1 MTWQIILPD
10 TVLINRANCIP
21 KINKEEE
28 KILKQILKELQ
39 EQNHVRANLS
49 ALRAAIKKDK
59 KSVLQ
64 LQSFIREH
72 EKLFLGFL
80 EHEDAKTRKNA
91 ALLLGD
97 ISFQG
102 ACGALYHAYEKEQ
115 TRFVRSAYLE
125 ALEELDVRNLTGDF
139 KKQLEKLQKE
149 ELTDENR
156 KHTEEEIRV
165 LRRIL
170 LQYEGM
176 TKHTFDKKQEK
187 NRLLLTVDKNQREA
201 VRNRTGGK
209 VHPLGV
215 IVETDRLESVL
226 LVRTYRELL
235 FPVPVKALLDADPV
249 KAASGVWEQ
258 MLALCRKYHSEP
270 EPFYFRIECRS
281 RQELEKRSVFT
292 KRLAAELE
300 KLSSGMLLNS
310 TSYYEVE
317 LRLYA
322 DRTGRFFP
330 ALKFSS
336 LQDHRF
342 SYRKNTISASIHP
355 STAAQ
360 MMELCAPYLKEHALV
375 LDPFCGVGTML
386 VERNQRVPALE
397 MYGTDIFGVAVE
409 GARENARLAGAV
421 IQFIRRDFFEFEH
434 DFLFDEIITNMPVRG
449 KMTKEELNGLYE
461 DFFRKAPKHLA
472 ESGVI
477 IMYTQ
482 ELGFVKKQLRLH
494 RRFQLLMEHCMQEK
508 SGFYLLV
515 IGV

>member
-1 MTWQIILPD
+1 M
-10 TVLINRANCIP
+10 
-21 KINKEEE
+21 
-28 KILKQILKELQ
+28 KQIFKELQ
-39 EQNHVRANLS
+39 EQANVRTNLS
-49 ALRAAIKKDK
+49 ALRAALKKDR
-59 KSVLQ
+59 KSRQQ
-64 LQSFIREH
+64 LQSFIREN

-97 ISFQG
+97 ISCQS
-102 ACGALYHAYEKEQ
+102 ACSALYHAYEREQ

-125 ALEELDVRNLTGDF
+125 ALEQIDVRDLTADF
-139 KKQLEKLQKE
+139 KKQLDKLQKE

-156 KHTEEEIRV
+156 KHTEEEIRI

-170 LQYEGM
+170 LQYEGIS
-176 TKHTFDKKQEK
+176 KHTFDKKQEK
-187 NRLLLTVDKNQREA
+187 NRLLLTVDKNQRET

-215 IVETDRLESVL
+215 IVETDHLESVL
-226 LVRTYRELL
+226 PVRTYRELL

-249 KAASGVWEQ
+249 KAASGVCKQ
-258 MLALCRKYHSEP
+258 MLALCRKYHSEQ

-281 RQELEKRSVFT
+281 KQELEKRSVFT

-300 KLSSGMLLNS
+300 KLSFGMLLNS

-322 DRTGRFFP
+322 DKTGRFFP

-336 LQDHRF
+336 LQDNRF

-360 MMELCAPYLKEHALV
+360 IMELCAPYLKENALV

-386 VERNQRVPALE
+386 VERDLRVPALE
-397 MYGTDIFGVAVE
+397 MYGTDIFGVAVN
-409 GARENARLAGAV
+409 GARENAELAGTA
-421 IQFIRRDFFEFEH
+421 IQFIRRDFFEFEYEYP
-434 DFLFDEIITNMPVRG
+434 FDEIITNMPVRG
-449 KMTKEELNGLYE
+449 KMTKDELNGLYE
-461 DFFRKAPKHLA
+461 NFFRKAKKHLG

-494 RRFQLLMEHCMQEK
+494 RQFKLLMEHCMQEK